1 MRGLIVKD
9 RFPPVIVGRRRR
21 MLARQI
27 AIGFGIAIIFPLLV
41 YYGVSTFHSAPKIQ
55 SMFATRQLPVNAT
68 ADERREFNDE
78 QRHRQEAYSD
88 AAREFARILVIVS
101 TPLGLAAILIG
112 TYLTFLSVGTG
123 LIFGGIFTVV
133 WGYWAYWSYLG
144 LDSFC
149 VLAGRLCDSAVRRH
163 SPHHAREY
171 RQSVLIFIRFDI
183 RSIRGPAA
191 DPGRRSATASF
202 PASPPP
208 PCAAHH

>member
-1 MRGLIVKD
+1 
-9 RFPPVIVGRRRR
+9 

-78 QRHRQEAYSD
+78 QRQRQEAYSD
-88 AAREFARILVIVS
+88 AAKQFARILIIVS

-112 TYLTFLSVGTG
+112 TYLTFLAVGTG

-133 WGYWAYWSYLG
+133 WGYWAYWSYLDDWIRFVS
-144 LDSFC
+144 L
-149 VLAGRLCDSAVRRH
+149 LAGFAILLFVGIRRTT
-163 SPHHAREY
+163 RT
-171 RQSVLIFIRFDI
+171 
-183 RSIRGPAA
+183 SIAA
-191 DPGRRSATASF
+191 PS
-202 PASPPP
+202 
-208 PCAAHH
+208 